1 MHADVTEFRDF
12 YHTPLGLV
20 VRRALSQKVRALWPR
35 PAGCTL
41 AGYGFATPFIG
52 SFRGEASRLGAFMP
66 TCQGALVWPSADRNM
81 TVLVEEDFLPLP
93 DDSVERMLMVHGL
106 EFAERPTML
115 LREVWRVLAPEGRL
129 IVIVPNRTG
138 LWARTDRTPFG
149 QGQPYSSQ
157 QIDVIMRD
165 AMLTPLRWD
174 SALYM
179 PPVGRAMALKAA
191 PTLERLGR
199 HLTRHI
205 AGVTIVEA
213 AKEMVAPIGIRAR
226 SQGRLR
232 VELPVVVPVPAP
244 GGAGMGRAAA
254 RR

>member
-1 MHADVTEFRDF
+1 MHTDVTELRDF
-12 YHTPLGLV
+12 YQTPLGLV
-20 VRRALSQKVRALWPR
+20 VRRALSQKVRSLWPR
-35 PAGCTL
+35 TVGCTL

-52 SFRGEASRLGAFMP
+52 SFRGEALRLGAFMP

-93 DDSVERMLMVHGL
+93 DNSVDRLLMVHGL

-129 IVIVPNRTG
+129 VVIVPNRTG

-149 QGQPYSSQ
+149 QGRPYSSL
-157 QIDVIMRD
+157 QIDVILRE

-179 PPVGRAMALKAA
+179 PPVGRAMALRIA
-191 PTLERLGR
+191 PSLERLGR

-213 AKEMVAPIGIRAR
+213 GKEMVAPIGIKSR

-232 VELPVVVPVPAP
+232 VELPVGAPVPAP
-244 GGAGMGRAAA
+244 GGARMGAGSRS
-254 RR
+254 R

>member
-1 MHADVTEFRDF
+1 M
-12 YHTPLGLV
+12 
-20 VRRALSQKVRALWPR
+20 RRVLSQKVRALWPR

-52 SFRGEASRLGAFMP
+52 SFRGEALRLGALMP
-66 TCQGALVWPSADRNM
+66 MCQGALVWPSADRNM
-81 TVLVEEDFLPLP
+81 TVLVEEDFLPFP
-93 DDSVERMLMVHGL
+93 DDSVDKMLIVHGL

-149 QGQPYSSQ
+149 QGRPYSSQ
-157 QIDVIMRD
+157 QIDVILRE
-165 AMLTPLRWD
+165 ALLTPLTWD
-174 SALYM
+174 SALYL
-179 PPVGRAMALKAA
+179 PPVGGAAALKVAL
-191 PTLERLGR
+191 TVERLGR

-213 AKEMVAPIGIRAR
+213 GKEMAAPMGLKAR
-226 SQGRLR
+226 LRGRLR
-232 VELPVVVPVPAP
+232 VELPVVMPVPAP
-244 GGAGMGRAAA
+244 GGARTGRG
-254 RR
+254 RES